1 MSDVAETQVAVVPG
15 PTWELVWRAIA
26 ERGVRVR
33 FAPGEVLMHHGATG
47 RTCFAIESGA
57 VLATAT
63 STQGAELVLSRRSS
77 GELVGELAALEGA
90 PRSATVIAK
99 TEVSAF
105 KLRSEQLH
113 DLLVEYPEWAVALLR
128 HLAGRLRTLSERYAL
143 RSEDLRSR
151 IGELLATNMEET
163 GDPAFRSTRSE
174 LASWVGATREATI
187 RVLQEMGR
195 EGLVELQRGA
205 VVVLDAG
212 RIRG

>member
-1 MSDVAETQVAVVPG
+1 MSDVAQTALPVIPG
-15 PTWELVWRAIA
+15 AMREAVWRAIVD
-26 ERGVRVR
+26 RGVPAR
-33 FAPGEVLMHHGATG
+33 FAPGEVLMHHGATST
-47 RTCFAIESGA
+47 TCFAIESGD

-113 DLLVEYPEWAVALLR
+113 DLLVEHPEWAVALLR
-128 HLAGRLRTLSERYAL
+128 HLAGRLRMLSERYAL

-151 IGELLATNMEET
+151 IVELLATNLEES

-187 RVLQEMGR
+187 RVLQEMSR
-195 EGLVELQRGA
+195 DGLIELRRGA
-205 VVVLDAG
+205 VVVIDA
-212 RIRG
+212 RRLRA